1 MSNRAG
7 WWGRAVAV
15 ELALRADRLG
25 TAPLLA
31 RSECSPA
38 SLARDNGLTST
49 DTIRLSEGIRLA
61 VSAGLLSVVDSGAAI
76 KVNLVIFDAQPTDST
91 GHLLA
96 KLLSGENI
104 DDFSPENLEQLLSL
118 ISQNPRSPF
127 IKLIKLN
134 SKRSNRGRP
143 GVPNRDELT
152 LFTRWRDGLGKSKR
166 AKLDQ
171 KRLRSIRRAL
181 RPASKGGLGFTIA
194 EIEQCL
200 DGWVQICIAD
210 EWRMEKANR
219 HELTLFLRDSQHIEE
234 GLEATHRGATPQ
246 EGELMSA
253 IQEAQSRRDC

>member
-1 MSNRAG
+1 M
-7 WWGRAVAV
+7 

-31 RSECSPA
+31 RIECSPA
-38 SLARDNGLTST
+38 SLASANGLTAT
-49 DTIRLSEGIRLA
+49 DTIRISEGIQLA
-61 VSAGLLSVVDSGAAI
+61 ISAGLLSVVSGGEAVKI
-76 KVNLVIFDAQPTDST
+76 NLVIFDAQPTDNT
-91 GHLLA
+91 GLLLS
-96 KLLSGENI
+96 KLLSGENL
-104 DDFSPENLEQLLSL
+104 DGFSADNVERLLTL
-118 ISQNPRSPF
+118 ISQNPRSPL

-134 SKRSNRGRP
+134 SKRSSTRGRP
-143 GVPNRDELT
+143 GVPNESELT
-152 LFTRWRDGLGKSKR
+152 LFIRWRDGLGKSKR

-181 RPASKGGLGFTIA
+181 RPASSGGLGFTLA

-200 DGWVQICIAD
+200 DGWVSICLAD

-234 GLEATHRGATPQ
+234 GLEAIQKGATPQ

-253 IQEAQSRRDC
+253 IQEAQNRRNS